1 MENKQKE
8 LALIGYKSKI
18 LQSDGRIIFHGAM
31 FCTTTLVFIGT
42 AGLLIC
48 LPEWP
53 MLIVEELRKL
63 ECAWKDRKFYKKVY
77 KIIKQ
82 N

>member
-18 LQSDGRIIFHGAM
+18 LQSDGRIIFHGAVVG
-31 FCTTTLVFIGT
+31 TVTILFIGT
-42 AGLLIC
+42 AGLYCCIPAFVQLFNDEIRRC
-48 LPEWP
+48 QG
-53 MLIVEELRKL
+53 
-63 ECAWKDRKFYKKVY
+63 AWKDRKFYKKVY